1 MKMRMLVLLALPAL
15 LAACAEN
22 TAEKPAVPA
31 EKAVSIPVREE
42 AAVESSEPER
52 PYAPRP
58 SITPFPEVGLFN
70 AKRDGKW
77 VYQDEAGNIVL
88 RTEFERAESFFEGR
102 AAVVVEG
109 EWGFIDETG
118 RLVIPA
124 EYEWAMYFSEG
135 LAPVKK
141 NGKWGYIDRSGT
153 MVIEFRFDMANDFAG
168 GYAEIETDGK
178 RGYIDRFGNP
188 AR

>member
-1 MKMRMLVLLALPAL
+1 MKMGLLVLMALPAL
-15 LAACAEN
+15 LAACAEKA
-22 TAEKPAVPA
+22 TEKPSAP
-31 EKAVSIPVREE
+31 AVSVPVREE
-42 AAVESSEPER
+42 ATVESSEPER

-58 SITPFPEVGLFN
+58 SITPFAEVGLFN
-70 AKRDGKW
+70 VKRDGKW
-77 VYQDEAGNIVL
+77 VYLDEAGNIVL
-88 RTEFERAESFFEGR
+88 RTDFERAESFFEGR
-102 AAVVVEG
+102 AAVVVGG

-141 NGKWGYIDRSGT
+141 SGKWGYIDRAGT
-153 MVIEFRFDMANDFAG
+153 MVIEPRFDMANDFAG
-168 GYAEIETDGK
+168 GYAEIEKDGK